1 MKKIWIVYEDN
12 HGDVSY
18 WRSKRKAHKEVRD
31 IIMTNPYH
39 YETGEI
45 ITRKNISD
53 EDIEEYNYCVGVYS
67 KPIGKSWR

>member
-1 MKKIWIVYEDN
+1 MKIIMETCPIGEAK
-12 HGDVSY
+12 
-18 WRSKRKAHKEVRD
+18 KKAYKEARD

-67 KPIGKSWR
+67 KPIGKSWV